1 MDTATIIGYGAGY
14 LAAVVAVL
22 LLYLPFLVS
31 FGLLLL
37 LAGALR
43 LVIFLLTAMALGAY
57 RGLVRLFKTATGRLP
72 HGRGGRRLLQ
82 H

>member
-1 MDTATIIGYGAGY
+1 MDTATIIGYGVGY
-14 LAAVVAVL
+14 LAAIAAVL

-43 LVIFLLTAMALGAY
+43 LVIFLLMAMGRGAY
-57 RGLVRLFKTATGRLP
+57 RGLIRLFKAATGRLSQ
-72 HGRGGRRLLQ
+72 GRGGRRLLQ